1 MSKVP
6 VFKISLN
13 NATLLS
19 GMYLV
24 IAAATEV
31 IRRQWNPRWIER
43 VSLSLEAF
51 PSRTL
56 DLLGLFEPLRLSWAH
71 GELSLLQVR
80 MIYAGTTVAIIFAL
94 GFGVGAVMW
103 FIAKLGERRQQTPD
117 E

>member
-19 GMYLV
+19 GAYLV

-51 PSRTL
+51 PARTL
-56 DLLGLFEPLRLSWAH
+56 DLLGLFEPLRISWMNSQLSVT
-71 GELSLLQVR
+71 QVR
-80 MIYAGTTVAIIFAL
+80 LIYAGTTVGIIFAL

-103 FIAKLGERRQQTPD
+103 LIAKLGERRRETP
-117 E
+117 EE